1 MQGAQQDNTM
11 TLKILVVDDHKIVR
25 DGLCSLIEGLSG
37 YTIIGQANNG
47 RHAVEVARREKPD
60 IIIMDVSMPEMNG
73 IDATSLIIEEMPC
86 CKIVVLSMHSDKRF
100 ITGALQAGAAG
111 FLLKECAFQELNQA
125 LDAIRSGQTY
135 LSPKVA
141 GTVVHD
147 YRRRLLA
154 EDKETSLTTK
164 EREVLQ
170 LIAEGRSTKE
180 IADKVFVSVKAIEGR
195 RRRIMKKLQV
205 NTVADLIKY
214 AIREGLTE
222 L

>member
-1 MQGAQQDNTM
+1 MKM
-11 TLKILVVDDHKIVR
+11 ILKIVVVDDHKIVR
-25 DGLCSLIEGLSG
+25 DGLCSLIDGLSG
-37 YTIIGQANNG
+37 YTIVGRAENG
-47 RHAVEVARREKPD
+47 RQAIEVARREKPD

-73 IDATSLIIEEMPC
+73 IDATSSIMEELPS
-86 CKIVVLSMHSDKRF
+86 CKIIVLSMHSDKRF
-100 ITGALQAGAAG
+100 ITGALQAGASG

-125 LDAIRSGQTY
+125 LDAVRSGQTY
-135 LSPKVA
+135 LSPKIA

-147 YRRRLLA
+147 YRRRLLSEA
-154 EDKETSLTTK
+154 KEENLTTK

-180 IADKVFVSVKAIEGR
+180 IADRLFVSIKAIEGR
-195 RRRIMKKLQV
+195 RRRLMEKLQIE
-205 NTVADLIKY
+205 TVAGLVKY

>member
-1 MQGAQQDNTM
+1 MI
-11 TLKILVVDDHKIVR
+11 LKIIVVDDHKIVR

-37 YTIIGQANNG
+37 YTIVGRAENG
-47 RHAVEVARREKPD
+47 RQAIEVARREKPD

-73 IDATSLIIEEMPC
+73 IDATSSIMEEIPS
-86 CKIVVLSMHSDKRF
+86 CKIIVLSMHSDKRF
-100 ITGALQAGAAG
+100 ITGALQAGASG

-125 LDAIRSGQTY
+125 LDAVRSGQTY
-135 LSPKVA
+135 LSPKIA
-141 GTVVHD
+141 GMVVHD
-147 YRRRLLA
+147 YRRRLLSEA
-154 EDKETSLTTK
+154 KEENLTTK

-180 IADKVFVSVKAIEGR
+180 IAERLFVSVKAIEGR
-195 RRRIMKKLQV
+195 RGRLMEKLQI
-205 NTVADLIKY
+205 NSVAGLVKY

>member
-1 MQGAQQDNTM
+1 M
-11 TLKILVVDDHKIVR
+11 TLKVIVVDDHKIVR
-25 DGLCSLIEGLSG
+25 DGLCSLIEGLFG
-37 YTIIGQANNG
+37 YTIVGWAENG
-47 RHAVEVARREKPD
+47 RQAIEVARQEKPD

-73 IDATSLIIEEMPC
+73 IDATSSIMEEMPF
-86 CKIVVLSMHSDKRF
+86 CKIIVLSMHSDKRF
-100 ITGALQAGAAG
+100 ITGALQAGASG

-125 LDAIRSGQTY
+125 LDAVQKGQTY
-135 LSPKVA
+135 LSPKIA

-147 YRRRLLA
+147 YRRRLLSEA
-154 EDKETSLTTK
+154 KEENLTTR

-180 IADKVFVSVKAIEGR
+180 IADKLFVSIKAIEGR
-195 RRRIMKKLQV
+195 RRRIMEKLQIS
-205 NTVADLIKY
+205 TVAGLVKY

>member
-1 MQGAQQDNTM
+1 M
-11 TLKILVVDDHKIVR
+11 TLKLIVVDDHKIVR
-25 DGLCSLIEGLSG
+25 DGLCSLIEGLPG
-37 YTIIGQANNG
+37 YTIVGRAENG
-47 RHAVEVARREKPD
+47 RQAIEVARRENPD

-73 IDATSLIIEEMPC
+73 IDATSSIMEEMPL
-86 CKIVVLSMHSDKRF
+86 CKVIVLSMHSDKRF
-100 ITGALQAGAAG
+100 ITGALQAGASG

-125 LDAIRSGQTY
+125 LDAVRKGQTY
-135 LSPKVA
+135 LSPKIA

-147 YRRRLLA
+147 YRRRLLT
-154 EDKETSLTTK
+154 EETEKHLTTK

-180 IADKVFVSVKAIEGR
+180 IADRLFVSVKAIEGR
-195 RRRIMKKLQV
+195 RRRLMEKLQIS
-205 NTVADLIKY
+205 TVAGLVKY

>member
-1 MQGAQQDNTM
+1 M
-11 TLKILVVDDHKIVR
+11 TLKVIVVDDHKIVR
-25 DGLCSLIEGLSG
+25 DGLCSLIEGLFG
-37 YTIIGQANNG
+37 YTIVGWAENG
-47 RHAVEVARREKPD
+47 RQAIEVARQEKPD

-73 IDATSLIIEEMPC
+73 IDATSSIMEEMPF
-86 CKIVVLSMHSDKRF
+86 CKIIVLSMHSDKRF
-100 ITGALQAGAAG
+100 ITGALQAGASG

-125 LDAIRSGQTY
+125 LEAVRSGQTY
-135 LSPKVA
+135 LSPKIA

-147 YRRRLLA
+147 YRRRLLSEA
-154 EDKETSLTTK
+154 KEETLTTK

-180 IADKVFVSVKAIEGR
+180 IADKLFVSVKAIEGR
-195 RRRIMKKLQV
+195 RGRLMEKLQIS
-205 NTVADLIKY
+205 TVAGLVKY

>member
-1 MQGAQQDNTM
+1 M
-11 TLKILVVDDHKIVR
+11 TIKIIVVDDHKIVR

-37 YTIIGQANNG
+37 YTIVGRAENG
-47 RHAVEVARREKPD
+47 RQAIEVARREKPD
-60 IIIMDVSMPEMNG
+60 IVIMDVSMPEMNG
-73 IDATSLIIEEMPC
+73 IDATSSIMEERPS
-86 CKIVVLSMHSDKRF
+86 CKIIVLSMHSDKRF
-100 ITGALQAGAAG
+100 ITGALQAGASG

-125 LDAIRSGQTY
+125 LDAVRSGQTY
-135 LSPKVA
+135 LSPKIA

-147 YRRRLLA
+147 YRRRLLS
-154 EDKETSLTTK
+154 EDKEKALTTK

-180 IADKVFVSVKAIEGR
+180 IADRLFVSIKAIEGR
-195 RRRIMKKLQV
+195 RRRLMEKLQITTMAGLV
-205 NTVADLIKY
+205 KY

>member
-1 MQGAQQDNTM
+1 M
-11 TLKILVVDDHKIVR
+11 TLKIIVVDDHKIVR
-25 DGLCSLIEGLSG
+25 DGLCSLIEGLLG
-37 YTIIGQANNG
+37 YTIVGQAQNG
-47 RHAVEVARREKPD
+47 RQAIEEARRKKPD

-73 IDATSLIIEEMPC
+73 IDATNLIIEEMPL
-86 CKIVVLSMHSDKRF
+86 CKIIVLSMHSDKRF
-100 ITGALQAGAAG
+100 ITGALQAGASG

-125 LDAIRSGQTY
+125 LDAVRGGQTY
-135 LSPKVA
+135 LSPKIA

-147 YRRRLLA
+147 YRRRLLS
-154 EDKETSLTTK
+154 EEKEKNLTTK

-195 RRRIMKKLQV
+195 RRRLMDKLQIT
-205 NTVADLIKY
+205 TVAGLVKY

>member
-1 MQGAQQDNTM
+1 M
-11 TLKILVVDDHKIVR
+11 TIKIVVVDDHKIVR
-25 DGLCSLIEGLSG
+25 DGLCSLIEGLSE
-37 YTIIGQANNG
+37 YTIIGRAKNG
-47 RHAVEVARREKPD
+47 RQAIEVARRQKPD

-73 IDATSLIIEEMPC
+73 IDATSSIMEEMPF
-86 CKIVVLSMHSDKRF
+86 CKIIILSMHSDKRF
-100 ITGALQAGAAG
+100 IIGALEAGASG

-125 LDAIRSGQTY
+125 LDAVRKGQTY
-135 LSPKVA
+135 LSPQIA

-147 YRRRLLA
+147 YRNRLLS
-154 EDKETSLTTK
+154 ENNEKDLTTK

-180 IADKVFVSVKAIEGR
+180 IAARLFVSVKAIEGR
-195 RRRIMKKLQV
+195 RRRLMEKLQIT
-205 NTVADLIKY
+205 TVAGLVKY

>member
-1 MQGAQQDNTM
+1 MA
-11 TLKILVVDDHKIVR
+11 LKIVVVDDHKMVR
-25 DGLCSLIEGLSG
+25 DGLCSLIDGLSG
-37 YTIIGQANNG
+37 YTIVGRAENG
-47 RHAVEVARREKPD
+47 RQAIEVARREHPD

-73 IDATSLIIEEMPC
+73 IDATSSIMEEMPS
-86 CKIVVLSMHSDKRF
+86 CKIIVLSMHSDKRF
-100 ITGALQAGAAG
+100 ITGALQAGASG

-125 LDAIRSGQTY
+125 LEAVRSGQTY
-135 LSPKVA
+135 LSPKIA

-147 YRRRLLA
+147 YRRRLLSEA
-154 EDKETSLTTK
+154 KEETLTTK

-180 IADKVFVSVKAIEGR
+180 IADKLFVSVKAIEGR
-195 RRRIMKKLQV
+195 RGRLMEKLQIS
-205 NTVADLIKY
+205 TVAGLVKY

>member
-1 MQGAQQDNTM
+1 M
-11 TLKILVVDDHKIVR
+11 TLNIVVVDDHKIVR
-25 DGLCSLIEGLSG
+25 DGLCSLIDGLSG
-37 YTIIGQANNG
+37 YTIVGRAENG
-47 RHAVEVARREKPD
+47 RQAIEVARRGKPD

-73 IDATSLIIEEMPC
+73 IDATSAIMEETPF

-100 ITGALQAGAAG
+100 ITGALQAGASG
-111 FLLKECAFQELNQA
+111 FLLKECAFQELHQA
-125 LDAIRSGQTY
+125 LDAVRSGQTY
-135 LSPKVA
+135 LSPKIA

-147 YRRRLLA
+147 YRRRLLSEA
-154 EDKETSLTTK
+154 KEENLTTK

-180 IADKVFVSVKAIEGR
+180 IADKLFISVKAIEGR
-195 RRRIMKKLQV
+195 RGRLMEKLQI
-205 NTVADLIKY
+205 NSVAGLVKY

>member
-1 MQGAQQDNTM
+1 MI
-11 TLKILVVDDHKIVR
+11 LKIIVVDDHKIVR
-25 DGLCSLIEGLSG
+25 DGLCSLIDGLSG
-37 YTIIGQANNG
+37 YTIVGRAENG
-47 RHAVEVARREKPD
+47 RQAIEVARREKPD

-73 IDATSLIIEEMPC
+73 IDATSSIMEEMPS
-86 CKIVVLSMHSDKRF
+86 CKIIVLSMHSDKRF

-125 LDAIRSGQTY
+125 LDAVRSGQTY
-135 LSPKVA
+135 LSPKIA

-147 YRRRLLA
+147 YRRRLLSEA
-154 EDKETSLTTK
+154 KEENLTTK

-180 IADKVFVSVKAIEGR
+180 IADRLFVSVKAIEGR
-195 RRRIMKKLQV
+195 RRRLMEKLQID
-205 NTVADLIKY
+205 TVAGLVKY
-214 AIREGLTE
+214 AIREGLTD

>member
-1 MQGAQQDNTM
+1 MI
-11 TLKILVVDDHKIVR
+11 LKIIVVDDHKIVR
-25 DGLCSLIEGLSG
+25 DGLCSLIDGLAG
-37 YTIIGQANNG
+37 YTIVGRAENG
-47 RHAVEVARREKPD
+47 RQAIEVARREKPD

-73 IDATSLIIEEMPC
+73 IDATSSIMEEMPS
-86 CKIVVLSMHSDKRF
+86 CKIIVLSMHSDKRF
-100 ITGALQAGAAG
+100 IVGALQAGASG

-125 LDAIRSGQTY
+125 LDAVRSGQTY
-135 LSPKVA
+135 LSPKIA

-147 YRRRLLA
+147 YRRRLLSEA
-154 EDKETSLTTK
+154 KKENLTTK

-180 IADKVFVSVKAIEGR
+180 IAERLFVSVKAIEGR
-195 RRRIMKKLQV
+195 RGRLMEKLQI
-205 NTVADLIKY
+205 NSVAGLVKY